1 VLKNFEK
8 LLRRTIREDIDI
20 QLTLFPRAIRISADV
35 GQIEQIVMNLA
46 INAQDAMPDGGL
58 LTIELSLVEMEV
70 TPENKYKNIHDGT
83 YVLLSVSDTGNCIDE
98 EVQKQIFEPF
108 FSTKGESGIGLGLAT
123 VYGIINQHKGD
134 ILVYSEP
141 GIGTSFKV
149 YLPFSDLAVKEKR
162 KRQNISPDYRGTE
175 TILVVED
182 NEQVMELTET
192 ILTSLGYTVLT
203 AEDGSKALEL
213 LSDYNKPVHM
223 LLTDVI
229 MPGINGK
236 KLYERSLLL
245 YESLKVLFMSGYADN
260 AIARHNVIDAEVQF
274 IQKPFSTKELA
285 KKIRE
290 VLESDF

>member
-1 VLKNFEK
+1 
-8 LLRRTIREDIDI
+8 
-20 QLTLFPRAIRISADV
+20 
-35 GQIEQIVMNLA
+35 
-46 INAQDAMPDGGL
+46 
-58 LTIELSLVEMEV
+58 
-70 TPENKYKNIHDGT
+70 
-83 YVLLSVSDTGNCIDE
+83 
-98 EVQKQIFEPF
+98 
-108 FSTKGESGIGLGLAT
+108 
-123 VYGIINQHKGD
+123 
-134 ILVYSEP
+134 
-141 GIGTSFKV
+141 
-149 YLPFSDLAVKEKR
+149 
-162 KRQNISPDYRGTE
+162 
-175 TILVVED
+175 
-182 NEQVMELTET
+182 MELTET

-213 LSDYNKPVHM
+213 LSDYNNPVHM